1 MTSSA
6 ARSSLTR
13 RISATTALLGLAT
26 ITIAATPKP
35 ANAWWYHH
43 GYCCGV
49 GIGVV
54 VPPVVVAPPPTYYA
68 PPQTYYAQP
77 QAYYAPS
84 TAYYGAQTRSWIPAH
99 WQNGYWVPGHWS

>member
-1 MTSSA
+1 MTSSP

-13 RISATTALLGLAT
+13 CITATAAILGLAT
-26 ITIAATPKP
+26 IGIAAAPTP

-49 GIGVV
+49 GIGIV
-54 VPPVVVAPPPTYYA
+54 VPPVVVAPPPAYYA
-68 PPQTYYAQP
+68 PP

-84 TAYYGAQTRSWIPAH
+84 AAYYAPPSRAWIPAH
-99 WQNGYWVPGHWS
+99 WQDGYWIPGHWSS

>member
-13 RISATTALLGLAT
+13 RITATAALFGLAT
-26 ITIAATPKP
+26 VAIAATPKP
-35 ANAWWYHH
+35 ANAWWYNH

-68 PPQTYYAQP
+68 QPQTYYAQP
-77 QAYYAPS
+77 QAHYAPS
-84 TAYYGAQTRSWIPAH
+84 AGYYGAPSRAWIPAH